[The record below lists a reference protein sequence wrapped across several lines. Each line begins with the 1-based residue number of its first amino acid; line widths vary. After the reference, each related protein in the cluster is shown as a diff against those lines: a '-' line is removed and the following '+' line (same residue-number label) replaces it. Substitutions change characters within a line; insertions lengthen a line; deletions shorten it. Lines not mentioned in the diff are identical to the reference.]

1 MAGPPHHQMYR
12 GQNGQGL
19 MPSQPMGYGYQL
31 QFMPRPRSGPAN
43 FVMPYPLH
51 RQNQHGPRVGFRRGT
66 TNMQQQQHFQQQ
78 QVCNVK
84 PDHLYGC
91 LKVCHL
97 KIGFYLNYQIMQ
109 QNTSSG
115 MRYLGGTGNM
125 RGMEVAVPQ
134 GMISLPLGASA
145 ISQNAS
151 QALQEPSPLPISK
164 LTSALALAS
173 PAKHPQVLTYPRHR
187 LGEHFVPMQS

>member
-1 MAGPPHHQMYR
+1 MRTNGTMTPIPMPGFHHHPAGGAMAGPPHHQMYR

-97 KIGFYLNYQIMQ
+97 KIGCYFELSYY
-109 QNTSSG
+109 
-115 MRYLGGTGNM
+115 
-125 RGMEVAVPQ
+125 A
-134 GMISLPLGASA
+134 
-145 ISQNAS
+145 
-151 QALQEPSPLPISK
+151 
-164 LTSALALAS
+164 
-173 PAKHPQVLTYPRHR
+173 AKHKLGNEILGRCRQHERYGSSCSTRHDLFAFR
-187 LGEHFVPMQS
+187 CICNLPKCFSSPTGAITTSHF